1 METDH
6 EITSSTATKA
16 QLSVLGA
23 RIYKAEPSIEDLCL
37 LPGEGAG
44 VM

>member
-1 METDH
+1 MEPDH
-6 EITSSTATKA
+6 EKISTAATRN

-23 RIYKAEPSIEDLCL
+23 RIYKAEPTVEVLCL
-37 LPGEGAG
+37 LPGEDVG